1 MKRTENELDSRQVL
15 SVIEK
20 YSEALELLD
29 SYDHQ
34 NMQRPSGSQ
43 ANYILTYEECKNVIA
58 SMKFGNESELFGKEK
73 MIHLPG
79 ASEIF
84 INLLQDR
91 RFIRHWR
98 KRQRIYCIL

>member
-1 MKRTENELDSRQVL
+1 MCAFHITENELDSRQVL

-43 ANYILTYEECKNVIA
+43 AKYVLTYEECKNVIA
-58 SMKFGNESELFGKEK
+58 RMRFGNESELLEGKK
-73 MIHLPG
+73 MILLPG

-84 INLLQDR
+84 INLLR
-91 RFIRHWR
+91 RKVNDFASF
-98 KRQRIYCIL
+98 YSF